1 MSLVGE
7 TVPTLY
13 TFGFPH
19 YLPAPTMAYLMVK
32 ACKLES
38 CPMKARGSAKFPILS
53 PGKSQSDEKWRV
65 QLRHL
70 AFNTA
75 ISLEC

>member
-1 MSLVGE
+1 
-7 TVPTLY
+7 
-13 TFGFPH
+13 
-19 YLPAPTMAYLMVK
+19 MAYLMVK

-38 CPMKARGSAKFPILS
+38 CPMKARESAKFSILS

-75 ISLEC
+75 NLVRMVR

>member
-1 MSLVGE
+1 MLE
-7 TVPTLY
+7 TLRV
-13 TFGFPH
+13 
-19 YLPAPTMAYLMVK
+19 TMAYSMVK

-38 CPMKARGSAKFPILS
+38 CPMKARGSAQFPILS

-70 AFNTA
+70 AFGFPN
-75 ISLEC
+75 SLDGKGEG